1 MTKSELIQ
9 RLQQTLPG
17 ATAHEAFAPYRKHF
31 ENQSEEIRK
40 KAAVGIH
47 VYLHED
53 NWHFILIERSSY
65 NGKHSA
71 QMAFP
76 GGKPESSDFH
86 LEHTARRESE
96 EEMGIPSHQ
105 GEKIAELSLVWIPV
119 SSFEVSPFIF
129 LHDER
134 PSIEMNQREVSNYY
148 EVKLTDLLDETSVS
162 TTTIKLNDQVHM
174 KDIPCFVLNEKVV
187 WGATALILAE
197 LKVLIQANFFKGK

>member
-76 GGKPESSDFH
+76 GGKPEPSDQH

-96 EEMGIPSHQ
+96 EELASPSVS
-105 GEKIAELSLVWIPV
+105 GEKITELSLVWIPV

-134 PSIEMNQREVSNYY
+134 PSIEINQREVSNYY

-162 TTTIKLNDQVHM
+162 TTTIQLNDQVHM